1 MLFLAEVFFQAAKE
15 NAKYELGEIV
25 ADMTFTLIPRNLQ
38 RKLWEAKMIFLSR
51 QGKNEM
57 HAIANMKETDVSLQ
71 AKVWVKLARESTNT
85 YK

>member
-1 MLFLAEVFFQAAKE
+1 
-15 NAKYELGEIV
+15 
-25 ADMTFTLIPRNLQ
+25 
-38 RKLWEAKMIFLSR
+38 MIFLSR

-85 YK
+85 YKQYNSYTKAIALLQNESVEIVETLMEFGEWLNRHAYPVKRTKDVL